1 MALHPLNENQIA
13 ILEEYR
19 PSGMSIL
26 EFAKSKGTS
35 KHSVYY
41 LIEKERR
48 LKGESFASE
57 VIKANNFVSVPIE
70 TKESS
75 IIKSPSNNN
84 MNNIISFNLNGLA
97 ISISKEN
104 LKAFLEVISQ

>member
-19 PSGMSIL
+19 SSGMSVL

-35 KHSVYY
+35 KHAVYY

-57 VIKANNFVSVPIE
+57 VMKANNFVSVPIE
-70 TKESS
+70 TKEPS
-75 IIKSPSNNN
+75 IIKSPSNNT
-84 MNNIISFNLNGLA
+84 NNIISFNLNGLA

-104 LKAFLEVISQ
+104 LKALLEVISQ

>member
-1 MALHPLNENQIA
+1 MPLHPLNESQIA
-13 ILEEYR
+13 FLEEYR
-19 PSGMSIL
+19 SSGMSVL
-26 EFAKSKGTS
+26 EFARSKGVQKS
-35 KHSVYY
+35 AVYY
-41 LIEKERR
+41 LIGKERR

-70 TKESS
+70 TKELS
-75 IIKSPSNNN
+75 IESPS
-84 MNNIISFNLNGLA
+84 NNIISFNLNGLS